1 MIPDVFIVSV
11 YQAASSPACSRLRKT
26 CSIFRGNLLGREEL
40 DDELR
45 KHRPSLGLRCDLCQF
60 VEVPVRI
67 AKQSADRSQSLEV
80 VCDIQIPGD
89 AHAAVNLHGILGE
102 LLAFGS
108 NQVLDR
114 TDCTLAVVT

>member
-11 YQAASSPACSRLRKT
+11 YQAASVTACSRLRKM

-45 KHRPSLGLRCDLCQF
+45 EHRSSLGLGCDVCQL

-67 AKQSADRSQSLEV
+67 AEQGADR
-80 VCDIQIPGD
+80 G
-89 AHAAVNLHGILGE
+89 
-102 LLAFGS
+102 
-108 NQVLDR
+108 
-114 TDCTLAVVT
+114 